1 MGFNENL
8 LCNAHAT
15 ELPNVFRVD
24 TQAAAVFDVS
34 FKEMK
39 ETLHKTL
46 PNVVFALPAA
56 STKKRKRTPCPHCT
70 VC

>member
-15 ELPNVFRVD
+15 EVPNVFRVD

-46 PNVVFALPAA
+46 PNVVFAMPAA
-56 STKKRKRTPCPHCT
+56 STKKRPRTPCPYCT
-70 VC
+70 MC